1 MKLVEVHFQFLSQ
14 AKGSSI
20 KGGRADHDDD
30 DDEEEAD
37 KKLEQPHTDRGRR
50 LPE

>member
-1 MKLVEVHFQFLSQ
+1 MKLVELHFQFLSQ

-20 KGGRADHDDD
+20 KGGRADYDHD
-30 DDEEEAD
+30 EKEAD
-37 KKLEQPHTDRGRR
+37 KKLEQPHTDRGRG